1 LEKLKEE
8 NRRCKLKELLKV
20 LQHYNVTI
28 NYIEEYKRNKP
39 LIDDAVLNNSKK
51 IF

>member
-20 LQHYNVTI
+20 LQHYNVSI
-28 NYIEEYKRNKP
+28 DDLEKYKRNKL